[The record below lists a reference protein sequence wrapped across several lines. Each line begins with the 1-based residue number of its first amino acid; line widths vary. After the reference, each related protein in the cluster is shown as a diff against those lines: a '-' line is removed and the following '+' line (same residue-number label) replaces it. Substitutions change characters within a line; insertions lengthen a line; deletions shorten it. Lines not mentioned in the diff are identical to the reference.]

1 MKARIQASTLNALML
16 DTFDETVSVKE
27 FLRHA
32 GICGAVIAV
41 WCLRSVNCP
50 MQTA

>member
-1 MKARIQASTLNALML
+1 MKALIQAPTLNALML
-16 DTFDETVSVKE
+16 GNFDETVSVKE

-32 GICGAVIAV
+32 GTCGTVIAV
-41 WCLRSVNCP
+41 WCPRSVNCP

>member
-1 MKARIQASTLNALML
+1 MKALIQASTLNAWML
-16 DTFDETVSVKE
+16 DNFDKTVSVKE

-32 GICGAVIAV
+32 GTCGAVIAV
-41 WCLRSVNCP
+41 WCPRSVNCP